1 MSLAD
6 DFISAMANI
15 KAIEPES
22 DEPMRFVMWDC
33 KRNAENIISHAL
45 VQAEAV
51 TRMATSIRKDWD
63 AAVAEK
69 GNV

>member
-6 DFISAMANI
+6 DFISVMAQI

-22 DEPMRFVMWDC
+22 DEPMRFVMWGC

-51 TRMATSIRKDWD
+51 ARMAILIRKDWD
-63 AAVAEK
+63 AAMVEN